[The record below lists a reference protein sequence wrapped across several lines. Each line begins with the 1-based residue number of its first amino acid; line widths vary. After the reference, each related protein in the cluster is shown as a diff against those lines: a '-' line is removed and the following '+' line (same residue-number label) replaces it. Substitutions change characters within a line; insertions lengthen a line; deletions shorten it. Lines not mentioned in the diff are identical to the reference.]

1 MNVYSCHC
9 KLEMSIHRLVAFQ
22 TIFRMRAFTWED
34 DLSAV
39 KSSQTDATL
48 FGSDTRAKIFPLG
61 QSVSTQKCVLINY
74 YYGAL
79 TSMFS
84 SV

>member
-1 MNVYSCHC
+1 
-9 KLEMSIHRLVAFQ
+9 
-22 TIFRMRAFTWED
+22 MRAFTWED

-74 YYGAL
+74 YYYGAL